1 MWGPATRRNITTK
14 HGNRS
19 VAQARE
25 NPVTEAKYLEF
36 FGLNRAPFARLSTPS
51 QIFDSAQYSLLM
63 SHLASATEETDCLVV
78 LRGSD
83 GSGKTTLLNRYLSH
97 LDEDVFFATIDDSCR
112 TATDFYSTFLRQLGF
127 KDIMG
132 TLKEL
137 RSITKEFLVHRAS
150 TGDTVL
156 MVIDNAH
163 LIRPVVLDQ
172 LHWIAA
178 ARVDD
183 RRVLSVVIAGNS
195 SISRIIESPALQE
208 LRFRSLIDFHIRVFS
223 EEETAE
229 YMRYRLEQAGN
240 VDAVEI
246 DEEAQAL
253 IYRFTGGNPGP
264 INKLCSALLNEC
276 HEQETRTVGQEIVR
290 TLASDLEL
298 LPHVVPL
305 HDKGRRQ
312 SDKPEER
319 ITERESAPKK
329 RKKKRAAKS
338 ALEITQLNEALAES
352 RQALRESEKR
362 RKAAIADL
370 KKEQRAL
377 NNALSIS
384 DKAKDKYQKLDVMR
398 AQLQASV
405 KELKADLVTADKLGA
420 ELEAVE
426 KQLEDARS
434 ESESLQSQVVDIPEL
449 QQTIAD
455 NDARIA
461 DKDARIS
468 VLTADLARMTSEAT
482 ATQALLTEQI
492 DLPPKKPKKRKKNK
506 KQKKQKQN
514 DGAIAFFEI
523 IRDKK
528 IEQVLKIEDASS
540 RIMIGRDEDSD
551 MRLDSEF
558 VSRHHAL
565 MFCAGGFV
573 RIEDLNSFNGTL
585 VNLKKIN
592 RTDLVADD
600 IITIGDFQIHA
611 RRTND

>member
-1 MWGPATRRNITTK
+1 
-14 HGNRS
+14 
-19 VAQARE
+19 VAQAQE

-36 FGLNRAPFARLSTPS
+36 FELDRAPFTRLSTPS

-78 LRGSD
+78 LRGAD

-112 TATDFYSTFLRQLGF
+112 TATEFYSTFLRQLGF

-208 LRFRSLIDFHIRVFS
+208 LRFRSHIDFHIRVFS

-246 DEEAQAL
+246 DEKAQAL

-264 INKLCSALLNEC
+264 INKLCNALLIEC
-276 HEQETRTVGQEIVR
+276 CEQETRTVGQEMVR
-290 TLASDLEL
+290 TVASDLEL

-329 RKKKRAAKS
+329 HKKKRAAKS

-352 RQALRESEKR
+352 RQALRESEKT

-377 NNALSIS
+377 KNAQGIS
-384 DKAKDKYQKLDVMR
+384 DKAKEKYQELDVMR
-398 AQLQASV
+398 SQLQASV

-426 KQLEDARS
+426 KQLADARS
-434 ESESLQSQVVDIPEL
+434 ECESLQSQVTDIPEL
-449 QQTIAD
+449 MQT
-455 NDARIA
+455 IA
-461 DKDARIS
+461 DKDARIAI
-468 VLTADLARMTSEAT
+468 LTADLAKLTSEST
-482 ATQALLTEQI
+482 ATQALLPDQI
-492 DLPPKKPKKRKKNK
+492 DLPAKKSKKRKKDK
-506 KQKKQKQN
+506 KQKKQQKSN
-514 DGAIAFFEI
+514 DEIAFFEI
-523 IRDKK
+523 VHENK
-528 IEQVLKIEDASS
+528 IKQVLKIDESVS

-551 MRLDSEF
+551 MQLDSEF

-585 VNLKKIN
+585 VNLKKVN
-592 RTDLVADD
+592 RTDLKVDD
-600 IITIGDFQIHA
+600 MIIIGDFQIHA
-611 RRTND
+611 RRASD

>member
-1 MWGPATRRNITTK
+1 M
-14 HGNRS
+14 
-19 VAQARE
+19 AQAQE
-25 NPVTEAKYLEF
+25 NPVSEAKYLEF
-36 FGLNRAPFARLSTPS
+36 FGLQRAPFARLSSPS

-83 GSGKTTLLNRYLSH
+83 GSGKTTLLNRYLSN
-97 LDEDVFFATIDDSCR
+97 LDEDVFFATIDNSCR
-112 TATDFYSTFLRQLGF
+112 TATEFYSTFLRQLGF

-178 ARVDD
+178 ARVED
-183 RRVLSVVIAGNS
+183 RRILSVVIAGNS

-208 LRFRSLIDFHIRVFS
+208 LRFRSHIDFHIRVFS
-223 EEETAE
+223 DEETAE

-240 VDAVEI
+240 IEAVEI
-246 DEEAQAL
+246 DDQAQAL

-264 INKLCSALLNEC
+264 INKLCHALLNEC
-276 HEQETRTVGQEIVR
+276 FEQESTTIEQEMVR

-305 HDKGRRQ
+305 HGKGRRRG
-312 SDKPEER
+312 DKPEEC

-329 RKKKRAAKS
+329 RKKKRARKS
-338 ALEITQLNEALAES
+338 APKNTQLNEALTES
-352 RQALRESEKR
+352 RQALRESEKT

-377 NNALSIS
+377 KTSESNAV
-384 DKAKDKYQKLDVMR
+384 KAKAKFEKLDEMR
-398 AQLQASV
+398 VKLQGAV
-405 KELKADLVTADKLGA
+405 RELKADLKTADKLGS
-420 ELEAVE
+420 ELDTVE
-426 KQLEDARS
+426 KQLKEARS
-434 ESESLQSQVVDIPEL
+434 ECESLQSQVTDIPEL
-449 QQTIAD
+449 NQT
-455 NDARIA
+455 IA
-461 DKDARIS
+461 DKDARIAI
-468 VLTADLARMTSEAT
+468 LTADLAKLTSEAT
-482 ATQALLTEQI
+482 ATQALLPEQI
-492 DLPPKKPKKRKKNK
+492 DPPPKKRKKPK
-506 KQKKQKQN
+506 KKKKARKQEKRTGPI
-514 DGAIAFFEI
+514 DFFEI
-523 IRDKK
+523 VRENK
-528 IEQVLKIEDASS
+528 IEQVLELDGTPC
-540 RIMIGRDEDSD
+540 RIMIGRDDDNDLQLE
-551 MRLDSEF
+551 SEF

-565 MFCAGGFV
+565 MFCMDGEV
-573 RIEDLNSFNGTL
+573 RVEDLNSFNGTL

-592 RTDLVADD
+592 RTDLKTDD
-600 IITIGDFQIHA
+600 MIIIGDFQIHA
-611 RRTND
+611 RRSND